1 MRTTLSAVSAIAL
14 LAATPVAAADAYS
27 SAKDPVSVSYSGP
40 ANWTGFYLGVNG
52 GWGEFVDSRDTT
64 LNLSAPPSSD
74 VIGIPAKGAEPTGFL
89 FGGQIG
95 YLYQVNGGNF
105 VIGGEF
111 SFDGTNIEGTTTAN
125 PQTIFLNGVPENI
138 GITGITTTMT
148 QKLDWIAAATPVVG
162 ITFGN
167 AMAYAKGGL
176 AFGQVQN
183 SLSVGEGGMNLLT
196 LSRTSTDTGWTAGG
210 GLAYHFTPNWIF
222 SIEYDYYDLGEHSMA
237 KDLNIFDEA
246 TIHAATTKIPENF
259 SVVKASV
266 NYQVGSVYQP
276 LK

>member
-1 MRTTLSAVSAIAL
+1 MRTTLSTLAL
-14 LAATPVAAADAYS
+14 LALVAPANAADVYS
-27 SAKDPVSVSYSGP
+27 SAKDPVAVSYSAP
-40 ANWTGFYLGVNG
+40 TSWTGFYLGVNG
-52 GWGEFVDSRDTT
+52 GWGEWVDSRDTI
-64 LNLSAPPSSD
+64 LNLSAPPSLD
-74 VIGIPAKGAEPTGFL
+74 TIGIPVKGAEPTGFL
-89 FGGQIG
+89 FGGQVG
-95 YLYQVNGGNF
+95 YLYQPSGSNF
-105 VIGGEF
+105 VFGGEF
-111 SFDGTNIEGTTTAN
+111 SFDGTNVEGTTTAN
-125 PQTIFLNGVPENI
+125 PQTIFLDGVPQNI
-138 GITGITTTMT
+138 GVTGISTTMT

-167 AMAYAKGGL
+167 AMAYAKGGF

-183 SLSVGEGGMNLLT
+183 SVSIGEGGINLLT
-196 LSRTSTDTGWTAGG
+196 LSRTSTDSGWTAGG
-210 GLAYHFTPNWIF
+210 GLAYHFNPNWIF

-259 SVVKASV
+259 SVIKAAV